1 MINPLTPAQYAA
13 ALGRAA
19 REAAREEQPPG
30 AFRRGQL
37 MSVYSGSRHLAVELS
52 YFEAELRSFSTAA
65 AAAVAETAIGVPDD
79 AVLRQFASE
88 LSGNCDPES
97 IGGLV
102 SELLGLLRGHRSGV
116 FAELRVELQARLR
129 DLCDREVQLLAE
141 AIEGTPR
148 P

>member
-1 MINPLTPAQYAA
+1 
-13 ALGRAA
+13 
-19 REAAREEQPPG
+19 
-30 AFRRGQL
+30 
-37 MSVYSGSRHLAVELS
+37 
-52 YFEAELRSFSTAA
+52 
-65 AAAVAETAIGVPDD
+65 
-79 AVLRQFASE
+79 
-88 LSGNCDPES
+88 
-97 IGGLV
+97 V